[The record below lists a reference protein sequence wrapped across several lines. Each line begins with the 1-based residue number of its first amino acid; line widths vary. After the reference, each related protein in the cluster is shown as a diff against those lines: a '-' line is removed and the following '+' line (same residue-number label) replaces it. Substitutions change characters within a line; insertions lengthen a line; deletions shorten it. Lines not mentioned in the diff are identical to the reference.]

1 MMDEDMI
8 KHNPDQPIVKGW
20 TLDRKINIFGT
31 IGFLLA
37 ISSWVWNISDRV
49 EANARNIASHK
60 EVLSIQIA
68 DLKEDRIHT
77 ERISAERFTEIL
89 LKLNRIE
96 DKVDR
101 HTESTSTHR
110 NSNG

>member
-1 MMDEDMI
+1 MTDDTMI
-8 KHNPDQPIVKGW
+8 SHNPEKPIVQGW

-49 EANARNIASHK
+49 EANARDIESHK
-60 EVLSIQIA
+60 EILSIQIA

-77 ERISAERFTEIL
+77 ERIAAERFTEIL

-101 HTESTSTHR
+101 HTESVSTHQ
-110 NSNG
+110 N